1 MKPNNPI
8 IVDFLND
15 YDTTN
20 LIKRNTCFKGD
31 SSCIDFNLTNRNY
44 SFKFSTNYGTSLSD
58 HHQFICIQCLRQR
71 FIERNQKYSFNRSFM
86 FTKI

>member
-1 MKPNNPI
+1 MTI
-8 IVDFLND
+8 ISRFSN

-31 SSCIDFNLTNRNY
+31 SSCILTNRNY
-44 SFKFSTNYGTSLSD
+44 SFKFSNNYGTSLSD